1 MSPETRKHNE
11 PGGSTVPGMNPP
23 KSYLLFLLAIFVIAE
38 LLVVGLDLYY
48 VMAQGETAADFWFD
62 FLIVSAIIIFL
73 VLLAY
78 FVVRRMLVRV
88 IRSERRFHGLADS
101 LPEGVFEADTY
112 GMLLY
117 ANIVGLNWFEYGPDE
132 VAAGGLNVLD
142 VVAPEDRQR
151 AAEDMARLIAG
162 DVDTPRTYNVTRR
175 DGTTF
180 PVIISAAPVRRQGRI
195 TGLRGVM
202 TNISEQKKGEA
213 IIRQSEK
220 KYRELADSLP
230 EVVFEMNTDGDL
242 TYVNANAW
250 STFGFPESALGEGLD
265 VRALMADPDAAM
277 ADIAL
282 MVRTK
287 TTAVSREYTLLRG
300 DGTPF
305 PVVISARLVMEAGE
319 VVGIRGIITDIS
331 EMKSAQQKLRESEE
345 KYRSLFESSLDGIE
359 VVNLKTG
366 RIVEANQSLLDMFD
380 YTIEELREKG
390 YFELTPADW
399 LDTEAAILRD
409 QVFERGHSDE
419 YEKEIYRRDG
429 TIVPVSIR
437 RWLIREETG
446 EPLAMWSILR
456 DITEKKMREAEL
468 QRVNAELRG
477 YAHTVSHD
485 LKNPIHEVSFS
496 CHTLDMLMDRE
507 DTEENR
513 RYIAEVLEVM
523 KHGLDRANDLI
534 ENILALAES
543 GQVPQDVAP
552 VDVGAK
558 LEEVLSERAME
569 MEMRGIKV
577 VRDADLGVV
586 QASPTHIYQ
595 LFSNLIK
602 NAFEHCD
609 NDSPVVE
616 VRQVSESGG
625 SHCYLVR
632 DNGSGIPPDIIDNVF
647 VPFSRGDSGQTGIG
661 LSIVERITRVY
672 AGEIKAYNDSGACF
686 EFSLCDLE

>member
-1 MSPETRKHNE
+1 MSLITQHRREWQVLSPETRKHNE

-23 KSYLLFLLAIFVIAE
+23 KSYLLFFLAIFVIAE

-265 VRALMADPDAAM
+265 VRAL
-277 ADIAL
+277 
-282 MVRTK
+282 
-287 TTAVSREYTLLRG
+287 
-300 DGTPF
+300 
-305 PVVISARLVMEAGE
+305 
-319 VVGIRGIITDIS
+319 
-331 EMKSAQQKLRESEE
+331 
-345 KYRSLFESSLDGIE
+345 
-359 VVNLKTG
+359 
-366 RIVEANQSLLDMFD
+366 
-380 YTIEELREKG
+380 
-390 YFELTPADW
+390 
-399 LDTEAAILRD
+399 
-409 QVFERGHSDE
+409 
-419 YEKEIYRRDG
+419 
-429 TIVPVSIR
+429 
-437 RWLIREETG
+437 
-446 EPLAMWSILR
+446 
-456 DITEKKMREAEL
+456 
-468 QRVNAELRG
+468 
-477 YAHTVSHD
+477 
-485 LKNPIHEVSFS
+485 
-496 CHTLDMLMDRE
+496 
-507 DTEENR
+507 
-513 RYIAEVLEVM
+513 
-523 KHGLDRANDLI
+523 
-534 ENILALAES
+534 
-543 GQVPQDVAP
+543 
-552 VDVGAK
+552 
-558 LEEVLSERAME
+558 
-569 MEMRGIKV
+569 
-577 VRDADLGVV
+577 
-586 QASPTHIYQ
+586 
-595 LFSNLIK
+595 
-602 NAFEHCD
+602 
-609 NDSPVVE
+609 
-616 VRQVSESGG
+616 G
-625 SHCYLVR
+625 S
-632 DNGSGIPPDIIDNVF
+632 
-647 VPFSRGDSGQTGIG
+647 
-661 LSIVERITRVY
+661 
-672 AGEIKAYNDSGACF
+672 
-686 EFSLCDLE
+686 

>member
-1 MSPETRKHNE
+1 MSPRTDKPIENR
-11 PGGSTVPGMNPP
+11 GSPVPGTSPP
-23 KSYLLFLLAIFVIAE
+23 KSYLLSFLAVFVIAE
-38 LLVVGLDLYY
+38 LSLVGLDLYY
-48 VMAQGETAADFWFD
+48 VVAQGDTAADFWFD
-62 FLIVSAIIIFL
+62 FLVVSTIIVFL

-88 IRSERRFHGLADS
+88 ISSERRFHDLADS
-101 LPEGVFEADTY
+101 LPEGVFEADAT
-112 GMLLY
+112 GVMLY
-117 ANIVGLNWFEYGPDE
+117 ANIVGLDWFGYTPNEI
-132 VAAGGLNVLD
+132 AGGGMHVLD
-142 VVAPEDRQR
+142 VVVPQDRQR
-151 AAEDMARLIAG
+151 AAEDMARLLAG
-162 DVDTPRTYNVTRR
+162 DVDTPRIYNVKKR
-175 DGTTF
+175 DGTSF
-180 PVIISAAPVRRQGRI
+180 PVQVTATPIRRQGKI

-202 TNISEQKKGEA
+202 TNISEQKKAEA
-213 IIRQSEK
+213 IIRLSEK

-230 EVVFEMNTDGDL
+230 EVVFETDVGGNI

-250 STFGFPESALGEGLD
+250 STFGYSEEALDKGLN
-265 VRALMADPDAAM
+265 VRALMADPDSSM
-277 ADIAL
+277 ADIEL
-282 MVRTK
+282 MIRTR
-287 TTAVSREYTLLRG
+287 TPAVSREYTVLRG

-305 PVVISARLVMEAGE
+305 PVVISARLVVEDGE
-319 VVGIRGIITDIS
+319 PVGIRGIITDVT
-331 EMKSAQQKLRESEE
+331 EMKVAQQKVRESEE

-359 VVNLKTG
+359 VVDLKSG
-366 RIVEANQSLLDMFD
+366 HIVEANQSLLDMFG
-380 YTIEELREKG
+380 YTMDELLEKG

-399 LDTEAAILRD
+399 LNTEAVILRD

-419 YEKEIYRRDG
+419 YEKEIYRKDG

-437 RWLIREETG
+437 RWLIRDEAG
-446 EPLAMWSILR
+446 QPVAMWSILR
-456 DITEKKMREAEL
+456 DITEKKLRDKEL
-468 QRVNAELRG
+468 ERVNAELRG

-513 RYIAEVLEVM
+513 GYIAQVLEVM

-534 ENILALAES
+534 EGILALAES

-558 LEEVLSERAME
+558 LDEVLSERAME

-577 VRDADLGVV
+577 VRDEDLGVV

-595 LFSNLIK
+595 VFSNLIK

-609 NDSPVVE
+609 NDWPVVE
-616 VRQVSESGG
+616 VRAVGESGG
-625 SHCYLVR
+625 SHRYLVR
-632 DNGSGIPPDIIDNVF
+632 DNGSGIPPEIMDTIF

-672 AGEIKAYNDSGACF
+672 AGDIKAYNDSGACF
-686 EFSLCDLE
+686 EFSLRDFE